1 MIFVFAIEVNLWTM
15 GMLVRCLRI
24 TNKNKLMSIRQIQMM
39 NQIIKNTLSLST
51 ERVLHDPVG
60 LFVQLAISEFMSAFS
75 DFKASLSAKFLS

>member
-75 DFKASLSAKFLS
+75 SRRV